1 MRAKSSACCDF
12 ARMAR
17 SVAAIGFGLALVAAV
32 ALAQFTGFSAASIER
47 SSGVELSPGTVV
59 EVPVAIKIR
68 KGYHINSNRPLES
81 YLIPTKLSW
90 DAAPLTVKSMEYPE
104 AEEVSYSFS
113 EKPLSVYSSR
123 VVILSSF
130 QVPENIADMSELK
143 GKFRFQACNDK
154 SCLAPKTIDVT
165 IPIRR

>member
-12 ARMAR
+12 ARLAR

-32 ALAQFTGFSAASIER
+32 GLAQFTGFSAVSIER

-68 KGYHINSNRPLES
+68 KGYHINSNQPLES

-90 DAAPLTVKSMEYPE
+90 DAEPLTVKSVEYPE
-104 AEEVSYSFS
+104 AEEVKYSFS
-113 EKPLSVYSSR
+113 EQPLSVYSSR
-123 VVILSSF
+123 VVIQSAF
-130 QVPENIADMSELK
+130 QVPQNIADMTELK

-154 SCLAPKTIDVT
+154 ACLAPKTIDVT